1 MTTTTNA
8 NLCSDLATAWVR
20 WDRQRAAC
28 YGLALETAA
37 EERATGDGA
46 RSWQTSYVT
55 RQRRAVA
62 ERAGISAAAADAVQ
76 WQDFAPAYAC
86 AWRATIL
93 ADRARW
99 LLVPHRRGSRA

>member
-8 NLCSDLATAWVR
+8 NICSDLAIEWVR
-20 WDRQRAAC
+20 YDRKRAAC

-37 EERATGDGA
+37 EERATGDGS
-46 RSWQTSYVT
+46 RSWQTPYVT
-55 RQRRAVA
+55 RMRRAVA
-62 ERAGISAAAADAVQ
+62 ERAGISAAAADAVA

-93 ADRARW
+93 ADRAR
-99 LLVPHRRGSRA
+99 